1 MTAWL
6 DPGFLQTV
14 STSVGVLNDPWDMFH
29 SEPSSSVLDK
39 DCFSIDLD
47 LSEALLYDPIP
58 YHMTNNASFT
68 PPAFNHRTGIAFHA
82 AMVPSPVPK
91 IEPVEAT
98 STTAAA
104 HHHHHQLHHH
114 QQQQHHHQPL
124 EITGQCLKHQCHNSI
139 GYRGFCKDHGGA
151 RKCRIVG
158 CPKGSQG
165 RNLCIAHGGGK
176 RCKVENCPKSAQSH
190 GLCKGHG
197 GGARCTFANCN
208 KSSQGGGFCRKHGGG
223 KRCDVP
229 KCKNSAQR
237 GNFCAKHGGSKACQ
251 ADNCARTD
259 RGGGYCELH
268 RHYKVLRLTKKL
280 QDEMAAM

>member
-1 MTAWL
+1 MVEASTWL
-6 DPGFLQTV
+6 DPGFPT
-14 STSVGVLNDPWDMFH
+14 TNDPWDAFH
-29 SEPSSSVLDK
+29 LEPASLLDK
-39 DCFSIDLD
+39 DCFAIDLD
-47 LSEALLYDPIP
+47 LSEVLLFDPIP
-58 YHMTNNASFT
+58 YETS
-68 PPAFNHRTGIAFHA
+68 
-82 AMVPSPVPK
+82 SPK
-91 IEPVEAT
+91 LEPVDERLAPPV
-98 STTAAA
+98 
-104 HHHHHQLHHH
+104 
-114 QQQQHHHQPL
+114 QPL
-124 EITGQCLKHQCHNSI
+124 AVPADAIAQVLPQEIPGQCLKHLCQNAI

-223 KRCDVP
+223 KRCDVA

-251 ADNCARTD
+251 AENCARTD

-268 RHYKVLRLTKKL
+268 RHYKILRLTKKL
-280 QDEMAAM
+280 QDEMTSV